1 MKQYTGR
8 ERVEAAFKREYADR
22 VPVNLDVAAHCARL
36 VGITDEEFWSD
47 PEKALK
53 AQMKANELFPSD
65 IVLVPGNPVRPRT
78 YAATIERKSGPA
90 SSRKRILEDKSA
102 LATLKFRHP
111 KENQSYVIYLKMCQR
126 VSSMFS
132 HLWVFAS
139 VPAPWSAAAEL
150 RGLEQLIYDTADDPQ
165 FVHQLMRRTTELA
178 IARALAVA
186 ETGVM
191 VRCGDPSAGCGVI
204 SPQMYREFVKPYH
217 QQLFTTVRKETKVR
231 LGLHMCGYTDPI
243 MEDQVSLDLDWID
256 IDGPSS
262 LKKMVEASRKK
273 VVIRGNLDAALF
285 GEGTKEQI
293 EEAVKS
299 CIEVAAP
306 GSAYILSPG
315 CSIPLNA
322 PLENIGYFLD
332 AACKYGRYG

>member
-1 MKQYTGR
+1 
-8 ERVEAAFKREYADR
+8 
-22 VPVNLDVAAHCARL
+22 
-36 VGITDEEFWSD
+36 
-47 PEKALK
+47 
-53 AQMKANELFPSD
+53 
-65 IVLVPGNPVRPRT
+65 
-78 YAATIERKSGPA
+78 
-90 SSRKRILEDKSA
+90 
-102 LATLKFRHP
+102 
-111 KENQSYVIYLKMCQR
+111 
-126 VSSMFS
+126 
-132 HLWVFAS
+132 
-139 VPAPWSAAAEL
+139 
-150 RGLEQLIYDTADDPQ
+150 
-165 FVHQLMRRTTELA
+165 
-178 IARALAVA
+178 
-186 ETGVM
+186 
-191 VRCGDPSAGCGVI
+191 
-204 SPQMYREFVKPYH
+204 
-217 QQLFTTVRKETKVR
+217 
-231 LGLHMCGYTDPI
+231 MCGYTDPI